1 MRKTRFEA
9 RKFLKTQILEKLL
22 LSNITNYFKGKH
34 YDYGNNQT
42 DASQPKRK
50 ESPKDNGRK
59 LEETNQFY
67 IGIPEDVG
75 VKTDCN

>member
-1 MRKTRFEA
+1 MSKSRFEV
-9 RKFLKTQILEKLL
+9 RKFLKTQILGKLL
-22 LSNITNYFKGKH
+22 LYNITNYFKGKH

-42 DASQPKRK
+42 DAGQPKRK
-50 ESPKDNGRK
+50 ESPKDYGRK

-67 IGIPEDVG
+67 IGIPKDVG